1 MLFSISGPLLL
12 SFDKRVAFY
21 KKWKYLPLSIL
32 FPYLLF
38 VVWDIIFVKLGVW
51 NFNLNYITGISIIS
65 LPLEEHMFFI
75 IIPYACIFVYECTN
89 YYIKQDFL
97 APFTKVISIAIIA
110 AMSLVILI
118 FNDRLYTTITFSL
131 FIFSLFYL
139 QFIGK
144 VKWLS
149 RFYVGYLFSFLP
161 FLIVNG
167 VLTSL
172 PAVIYNNTENL
183 GFRIGTIPVEDTFYG
198 MLLILLNTAIYE
210 KLKAKSS

>member
-1 MLFSISGPLLL
+1 
-12 SFDKRVAFY
+12 
-21 KKWKYLPLSIL
+21 
-32 FPYLLF
+32 
-38 VVWDIIFVKLGVW
+38 
-51 NFNLNYITGISIIS
+51 
-65 LPLEEHMFFI
+65 
-75 IIPYACIFVYECTN
+75 
-89 YYIKQDFL
+89 
-97 APFTKVISIAIIA
+97 
-110 AMSLVILI
+110 MSLVILI

-172 PAVIYNNTENL
+172 PVVIYNNTENL